1 MFTRNKGCYI
11 IKRKNDV
18 NMVKYIPWFTYFNEQ
33 HEKEQHFKRKIK
45 KYSISFSLTLLF
57 LLALTI

>member
-1 MFTRNKGCYI
+1 
-11 IKRKNDV
+11 
-18 NMVKYIPWFTYFNEQ
+18 MVKYIPWFTYFNEQ
-33 HEKEQHFKRKIK
+33 YEKGQHLKRKIK

>member
-1 MFTRNKGCYI
+1 MFTRDKGCYI

-33 HEKEQHFKRKIK
+33 YEKEQCLKRKIK
-45 KYSISFSLTLLF
+45 KYSVVFSLTLLF
-57 LLALTI
+57 FVALVI

>member
-1 MFTRNKGCYI
+1 MFTRDKGCYI

-33 HEKEQHFKRKIK
+33 YEKEQHFKRKIK
-45 KYSISFSLTLLF
+45 KYSILFSLTLLF
-57 LLALTI
+57 LLTLAI

>member
-1 MFTRNKGCYI
+1 MFTRDKGYYT

>member
-1 MFTRNKGCYI
+1 MFTRDKGCYI

-45 KYSISFSLTLLF
+45 KYSIPFSLTLLF

>member
-1 MFTRNKGCYI
+1 MFTRDKGCYI

-33 HEKEQHFKRKIK
+33 YEKEQHLKRKIK
-45 KYSISFSLTLLF
+45 KYSILFSLTLSF